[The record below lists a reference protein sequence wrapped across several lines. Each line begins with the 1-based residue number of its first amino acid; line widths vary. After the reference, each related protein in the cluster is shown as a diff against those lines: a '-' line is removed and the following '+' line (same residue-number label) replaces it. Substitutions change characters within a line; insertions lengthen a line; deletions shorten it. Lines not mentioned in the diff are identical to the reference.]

1 MSLTKEELDK
11 IRSIKNDKIRESQEK
26 RDKVV
31 DSCSSTLVENFIKH
45 VTNSTKYSEI
55 LNIKWDLGWC
65 YDGSQDMGEKFKND
79 LSSKFGNELKFVVGR
94 KILENHSVRDGL
106 SYGASGQNF
115 DYLEYFFKE
124 K

>member
-26 RDKVV
+26 REKVL
-31 DSCSSTLVENFIKH
+31 DSCSAKLVGNFIKH
-45 VTNSTKYSEI
+45 VTNNTKYSEI

-94 KILENHSVRDGL
+94 KLQGNTVSDDPIK
-106 SYGASGQNF
+106 AGQNF
-115 DYLEYFFKE
+115 DYLDYSFKRQ
-124 K
+124 